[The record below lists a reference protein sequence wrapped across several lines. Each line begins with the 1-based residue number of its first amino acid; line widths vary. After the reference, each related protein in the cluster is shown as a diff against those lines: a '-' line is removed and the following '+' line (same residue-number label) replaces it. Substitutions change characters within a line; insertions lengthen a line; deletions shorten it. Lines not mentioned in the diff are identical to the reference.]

1 MLTPDQVKDKKL
13 LKYLSKKSQFRECD
27 AFGQSILSSTRSG
40 RNTERF
46 RGRSQYESADGNH
59 NVMPDND
66 NDELMDDD
74 DDESNISDE
83 ARYEQI
89 LKSQSITS
97 SSLLK
102 ESAAK
107 QRQKEREQQ
116 RPKDTVSGDLSGV
129 FKDFDTGLAGVEHE
143 LDNVNEND
151 ITEHRVGDSGMNDMN
166 DVTQQQ
172 ELKNDDEIQA
182 RTSPL
187 KKCRYN
193 EHEQVTRGLK
203 DARNIFR
210 GYQAESDR
218 LIFVCSS
225 DQLQDKLMS

>member
-129 FKDFDTGLAGVEHE
+129 FKDFDAGLAGVEHE

-166 DVTQQQ
+166 D
-172 ELKNDDEIQA
+172 DEIQA

-193 EHEQVTRGLK
+193 KDEEITRGLE

-210 GYQAESDR
+210 DYQAESHR
-218 LIFVCSS
+218 LTFVCSS
-225 DQLQDKLMS
+225 EQLQDKLMS